1 MAAHRLGVGMPRFYS
16 HDRFSSLFSESQLGG
31 TSSLKRC
38 GFADLDVVLVKLL
51 MVWVNCASALPPLRI
66 RDSLDQHPGSQP
78 CFRRSLPCST
88 AAAESMA
95 WNLSL
100 NR

>member
-1 MAAHRLGVGMPRFYS
+1 MPRFYS

-51 MVWVNCASALPPLRI
+51 MVWVNCASALPP
-66 RDSLDQHPGSQP
+66 
-78 CFRRSLPCST
+78 
-88 AAAESMA
+88 
-95 WNLSL
+95 
-100 NR
+100 